1 MLFNK
6 IKRRNEN
13 GRLAVAQGF
22 GGLNAAF
29 NAGVGSLNLNIANQ
43 AAESRLQAQQ
53 LASQQQ
59 QCCCSVLR
67 AEIYRKGLI
76 YLSNPNDIQNIIDIG
91 VLGLSIIMRK

>member
-59 QCCCSVLR
+59 ACCCEVKQAIER
-67 AEIYRKGLI
+67 
-76 YLSNPNDIQNIIDIG
+76 
-91 VLGLSIIMRK
+91 GLSEQRTPERDTDTGS